1 LRRLNFETRLRF
13 PLALHA
19 RSRWN
24 CDRLAFFARL
34 VDQGDLMT
42 VRIIGAA
49 AALVTLILTTSVS
62 AQTSAPAA
70 GASPAASPAQ
80 SESAKPARR
89 SRAKSTAAKG
99 EKKEPTVGQMAAR
112 ERQRKCA
119 AEWKT
124 AKAGGKIADGM
135 KWPKYWSQCNAR
147 LKGNAA

>member
-1 LRRLNFETRLRF
+1 
-13 PLALHA
+13 
-19 RSRWN
+19 
-24 CDRLAFFARL
+24 
-34 VDQGDLMT
+34 MT

-49 AALVTLILTTSVS
+49 AALVTLILATSVS

-70 GASPAASPAQ
+70 GASSGTSPAQ

-89 SRAKSTAAKG
+89 SKSTAAKG

>member
-1 LRRLNFETRLRF
+1 
-13 PLALHA
+13 
-19 RSRWN
+19 
-24 CDRLAFFARL
+24 
-34 VDQGDLMT
+34 MT

-49 AALVTLILTTSVS
+49 AALVTLIFATSVS
-62 AQTSAPAA
+62 AQTSVPAA
-70 GASPAASPAQ
+70 GGSPGASAAQ
-80 SESAKPARR
+80 SETAKPARR
-89 SRAKSTAAKG
+89 SRSKSTAAKG

-124 AKAGGKIADGM
+124 AKAGGKIAEGM